1 MELMIADFPVYG
13 ARIKSGTV
21 ETLFTKE
28 EVYHFLGNKETA
40 NKPKKLRINKKETE
54 QKETGECL
62 LAAAIKSERSEKKR
76 LCL

>member
-28 EVYHFLGNKETA
+28 EVYHFLGRKETA
-40 NKPKKLRINKKETE
+40 NKPQKLRLNKKETGHN
-54 QKETGECL
+54 ETDNCL
-62 LAAAIKSERSEKKR
+62 LATAISSEQSEKKR
-76 LCL
+76 VRL